1 MCDDR
6 EEDHR
11 WHWQC
16 WCWLCHHLATT
27 GLTVCMTTHFR
38 TICLEMCG
46 NLALWVL
53 SIPSQL
59 FCFSMWPPSYALG
72 LLFLKSVFGGLPYN
86 SCGQCYEMYTW
97 ACHDVYDKEIMR
109 WEGVCGYSGHWVL
122 EHPSGMCFYSQTPQ
136 SRAYVT
142 MLQGKRALKKKE
154 IDKQQGK

>member
-1 MCDDR
+1 MT
-6 EEDHR
+6 EKK
-11 WHWQC
+11 
-16 WCWLCHHLATT
+16 TT
-27 GLTVCMTTHFR
+27 GDTDSADAGFAIIWLPQVWRYVWPLTSEPFAWRCVATWPSGFF
-38 TICLEMCG
+38 LFQVSYFVFLCG
-46 NLALWVL
+46 LLHMPWG
-53 SIPSQL
+53 
-59 FCFSMWPPSYALG
+59 Y

-109 WEGVCGYSGHWVL
+109 WEGVSGYSGHWVL